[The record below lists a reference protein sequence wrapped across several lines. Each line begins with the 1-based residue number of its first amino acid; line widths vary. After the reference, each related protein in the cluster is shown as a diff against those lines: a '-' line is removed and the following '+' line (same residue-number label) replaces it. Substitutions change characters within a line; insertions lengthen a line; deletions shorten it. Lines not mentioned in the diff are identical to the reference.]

1 MKTDKELED
10 EAWEQA
16 KKVYGG
22 EVMLP
27 FVHCTCCPVTEGKQH
42 CVANLVEGT
51 ALCFK
56 HFYLHRLDKL
66 KAENK
71 PQLDVADFAKV

>member
-1 MKTDKELED
+1 MKTDEELEK

-16 KKVYGG
+16 KKVYGC

-27 FVHCTCCPVTEGKQH
+27 FVHCTFCPTTDGKQH
-42 CVANLVEGT
+42 CIANIVEGT

-56 HFYLHRLDKL
+56 HFYLKRLNKL
-66 KAENK
+66 KEENK
-71 PQLDVADFAKV
+71 PQLDVADFSNI